1 MKQKI
6 LYINIKIN
14 DENEEKEDND
24 EKYPNKQKG
33 GNKE

>member
-24 EKYPNKQKG
+24 EKYPNRQKR